1 MREKTTSDDKR
12 KHLEF
17 IQDVINR
24 LSSNTFLFK
33 GWSITIIV
41 AVFTAIVT
49 TQNYNL
55 VWLNLGAVLIFWLI
69 DAYYLMLE
77 QAYRKLYNEVTDTD
91 VEKIDYKMS
100 VKQFVGFSAWL
111 AAFRRPVLLMFYGA
125 ILAVIIYI
133 IFYNNFEICLI
144 IKVKE

>member
-91 VEKIDYKMS
+91 VE
-100 VKQFVGFSAWL
+100 
-111 AAFRRPVLLMFYGA
+111 
-125 ILAVIIYI
+125 
-133 IFYNNFEICLI
+133 
-144 IKVKE
+144 

>member
-55 VWLNLGAVLIFWLI
+55 VWLNLGGSSNFL
-69 DAYYLMLE
+69 AY
-77 QAYRKLYNEVTDTD
+77 
-91 VEKIDYKMS
+91 
-100 VKQFVGFSAWL
+100 
-111 AAFRRPVLLMFYGA
+111 
-125 ILAVIIYI
+125 
-133 IFYNNFEICLI
+133 
-144 IKVKE
+144 